1 MNSRW
6 HLMVS
11 VLKSGIRILGCLYF
25 AFTEDIMVF
34 VYCFFFA
41 EVLGISEE
49 LGDKR

>member
-1 MNSRW
+1 MISF
-6 HLMVS
+6 
-11 VLKSGIRILGCLYF
+11 LKSAIRITGCLYF

-34 VYCFFFA
+34 VYCIFFA